1 MGLLKKSNKTKK
13 NNNTDDIEIVD
24 LDTGE
29 DKIVNTLEQRNE
41 FKIALIIGISVIIFA
56 LLLPTITSIFTN
68 DSIFS

>member
-13 NNNTDDIEIVD
+13 NNKTDDIEIVD

-29 DKIVNTLEQRNE
+29 DKVVNTLEQRNE

-56 LLLPTITSIFTN
+56 LLLPTINSK
-68 DSIFS
+68 